1 MSEEMRKIATMSEW
15 KKTIKKEGGFQR
27 DLEQHQKDYDLNVQL
42 NRMSAQ
48 VTAASYLEDKQEE
61 FNELEKLHN
70 EYQDK
75 GRKILEK
82 IWDDNKFDENSK
94 EFRHLEKLMDEQYEE
109 LGISPQ
115 Y

>member
-1 MSEEMRKIATMSEW
+1 MRKMKTMNEW
-15 KKTIKKEGGFQR
+15 KKTIKKEDGFQR
-27 DLEQHQKDYDLNVQL
+27 YLEQHQKDYD

-109 LGISPQ
+109 LGIGPQ

>member
-1 MSEEMRKIATMSEW
+1 
-15 KKTIKKEGGFQR
+15 
-27 DLEQHQKDYDLNVQL
+27 
-42 NRMSAQ
+42 MSAET
-48 VTAASYLEDKQEE
+48 TAASYLEDKQEE

-82 IWDDNKFDENSK
+82 IWNDNKFDENSK
-94 EFRHLEKLMDEQYEE
+94 EFYHLEKLMERQYEE
-109 LGISPQ
+109 LGIYPH